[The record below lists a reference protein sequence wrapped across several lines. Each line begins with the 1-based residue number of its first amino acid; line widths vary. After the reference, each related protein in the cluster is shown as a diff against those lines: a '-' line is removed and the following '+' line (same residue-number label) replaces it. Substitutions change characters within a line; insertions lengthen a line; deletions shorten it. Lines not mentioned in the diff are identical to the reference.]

1 MGQLKR
7 EGTPIITDNLS
18 DASSGIVLD
27 ALDAGM
33 DIDEIAPDT
42 GTKIRGEAVF
52 NQENLDEVVGLSS
65 VGAPI
70 AGQSLMNSQEEAY
83 PWEKP
88 AEFSNPREALDEI
101 VSSIMQPEAVKNVVM
116 ALSKGAAAADIAIA
130 VLYSKFTEGKINPDV
145 MMMLVEPVMYLTMAI
160 GEEANIKY
168 NIEGNDLDEI
178 DDEDTDEGTEE
189 KLKQF
194 ENIFT
199 QIKNGV
205 SSENIDELNTE
216 VVPENMLS
224 QIKEKGPE
232 IRSMLS
238 KGEA

>member
-116 ALSKGAAAADIAIA
+116 ALSKGAAAADIATA

-178 DDEDTDEGTEE
+178 DNEDTDEGTEE

-205 SSENIDELNTE
+205 SSEDISELNTE
-216 VVPENMLS
+216 VVPENMLA

-238 KGEA
+238 KGET

>member
-7 EGTPIITDNLS
+7 EGTPIINDSLS
-18 DASSGIVLD
+18 GASSQIILD

-33 DIDEIAPDT
+33 DIDEIAPDK
-42 GTKIRGEAVF
+42 GPKIRAKTVF

-65 VGAPI
+65 RGAPI
-70 AGQSLMNSQEEAY
+70 AGQSLMNSQEESY

-88 AEFSNPREALDEI
+88 AEFANPREALDDI
-101 VSSIMQPEAVKNVVM
+101 VSSILQPEAVKNVVM
-116 ALSKGAAAADIAIA
+116 ALSKGAAAADIATA

-178 DDEDTDEGTEE
+178 DNEDTDEATEE

-205 SSENIDELNTE
+205 SSEDISELNTE

>member
-1 MGQLKR
+1 
-7 EGTPIITDNLS
+7 
-18 DASSGIVLD
+18 
-27 ALDAGM
+27 
-33 DIDEIAPDT
+33 
-42 GTKIRGEAVF
+42 
-52 NQENLDEVVGLSS
+52 
-65 VGAPI
+65 
-70 AGQSLMNSQEEAY
+70 
-83 PWEKP
+83 
-88 AEFSNPREALDEI
+88 
-101 VSSIMQPEAVKNVVM
+101 MQPEAVKNVVM
-116 ALSKGAAAADIAIA
+116 ALSKGAAAADIATA

-205 SSENIDELNTE
+205 SSEDISELNTE
-216 VVPENMLS
+216 VVPENMLA

-238 KGEA
+238 KGET

>member
-33 DIDEIAPDT
+33 DI
-42 GTKIRGEAVF
+42 
-52 NQENLDEVVGLSS
+52 
-65 VGAPI
+65 
-70 AGQSLMNSQEEAY
+70 
-83 PWEKP
+83 
-88 AEFSNPREALDEI
+88 EALDDI
-101 VSSIMQPEAVKNVVM
+101 VGSIMQPEAVKNVVM
-116 ALSKGAAAADIAIA
+116 ALSKGAAAADIATA

-178 DDEDTDEGTEE
+178 DNEDTDEATEE

-199 QIKNGV
+199 QI
-205 SSENIDELNTE
+205 NTE

>member
-33 DIDEIAPDT
+33 DIDEIAPDI
-42 GTKIRGEAVF
+42 GTRIRAKTVF

-65 VGAPI
+65 RGAPI
-70 AGQSLMNSQEEAY
+70 AGQSLMNSQEESY

-88 AEFSNPREALDEI
+88 AEFANPREALDDI

-116 ALSKGAAAADIAIA
+116 ALSKGAAAADIATA

-178 DDEDTDEGTEE
+178 DNEDTDEATEE

-205 SSENIDELNTE
+205 SSEDISELNTE

>member
-1 MGQLKR
+1 
-7 EGTPIITDNLS
+7 
-18 DASSGIVLD
+18 
-27 ALDAGM
+27 
-33 DIDEIAPDT
+33 
-42 GTKIRGEAVF
+42 
-52 NQENLDEVVGLSS
+52 
-65 VGAPI
+65 
-70 AGQSLMNSQEEAY
+70 
-83 PWEKP
+83 
-88 AEFSNPREALDEI
+88 
-101 VSSIMQPEAVKNVVM
+101 
-116 ALSKGAAAADIAIA
+116 
-130 VLYSKFTEGKINPDV
+130 
-145 MMMLVEPVMYLTMAI
+145 MYLTMAI

-205 SSENIDELNTE
+205 SSEDISELNTE
-216 VVPENMLS
+216 VVPENMLA

-238 KGEA
+238 KGET

>member
-178 DDEDTDEGTEE
+178 DNEDTDEVTEE

-205 SSENIDELNTE
+205 SSEDISELNTE
-216 VVPENMLS
+216 VVPENMLA

-238 KGEA
+238 KGET

>member
-7 EGTPIITDNLS
+7 EGTPIINDSLS
-18 DASSGIVLD
+18 GASSQIILD

-42 GTKIRGEAVF
+42 GTRIRAKTVF

-65 VGAPI
+65 RGAPI
-70 AGQSLMNSQEEAY
+70 AGQSLMNSQEESY

-88 AEFSNPREALDEI
+88 AEFANPREALDDI
-101 VSSIMQPEAVKNVVM
+101 VSSILEPEAVKNVVM
-116 ALSKGAAAADIAIA
+116 ALSKGAAAADIATA

-178 DDEDTDEGTEE
+178 DNEDTDEATEE

-205 SSENIDELNTE
+205 SSEDISELSTE